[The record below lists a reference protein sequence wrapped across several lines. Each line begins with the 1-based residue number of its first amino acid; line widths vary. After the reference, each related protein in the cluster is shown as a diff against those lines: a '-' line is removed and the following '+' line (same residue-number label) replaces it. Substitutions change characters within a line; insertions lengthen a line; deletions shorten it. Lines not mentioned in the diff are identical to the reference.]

1 MKEEKS
7 GDYCYH
13 YFRSELEDIV
23 STFDV
28 VRPGESYSLQ
38 GRIYRF
44 QSSSSARQREQEGEE
59 EGRNPDPD
67 HPATK
72 LLVMHLGNTLYQL
85 YHCRKKEGESA
96 YRKDMVAAAYP
107 LLHGRGGDKSRDF
120 IEMLSRANTG
130 HGTWEPG
137 WEIRKIERNGQRAA
151 YRDGLTLWISP
162 KQFFPHDGGGD
173 DGGKIEVGKKGYIA
187 MVKEFRA
194 LLPGFYMANG
204 NAPLDQTPP
213 LVRIY
218 WNVGSQDAA
227 LLMRVLT
234 RELNDANIPFQ
245 FKVLS
250 DPSSFF
256 RTDAGVLYI
265 SKRHLK
271 DSRNALGNVYGR
283 TKNVLKPETSLF
295 CKRLAPGVSLAED
308 PRNGESFGQHRTRIL
323 AEALCQATT
332 YENKILAKEDR
343 FNHVSAYLEKSGVNM
358 LAPYLN
364 SRSVGDDD
372 GDDDYD
378 AILDGVFLAN

>member
-1 MKEEKS
+1 LKEKS
-7 GDYCYH
+7 GGYCYY

-38 GRIYRF
+38 GRTYRF
-44 QSSSSARQREQEGEE
+44 QSARRQGEQGGEE
-59 EGRNPDPD
+59 EGRNQDPD
-67 HPATK
+67 HLTATK
-72 LLVMHLGNTLYQL
+72 LLALHLGNALYQL
-85 YHCRKKEGESA
+85 YHCRKKEGEGA
-96 YRKDMVAAAYP
+96 YGGKEIATAYP
-107 LLHGRGGDKSRDF
+107 LLHGRGTDKSRDF

-137 WEIRKIERNGQRAA
+137 WEIRKIERNGQLAT

-162 KQFFPHDGGGD
+162 KQFFPYDGD
-173 DGGKIEVGKKGYIA
+173 DDREKIEVGKKGYIA

-227 LLMRVLT
+227 LLMRVST
-234 RELNDANIPFQ
+234 TELNDANVPFQ
-245 FKVLS
+245 FKILS
-250 DPSSFF
+250 DPNSFS

-265 SKRHLK
+265 SKQHLK
-271 DSRNALGNVYGR
+271 DSRGALRNIYGR
-283 TKNVLKPETSLF
+283 TKGALKPETSLF

-308 PRNGESFGQHRTRIL
+308 PHNGESFGQHRTRIL
-323 AEALCQATT
+323 AEALCQAATTT
-332 YENKILAKEDR
+332 YENDKILAKKEDR
-343 FNHVSAYLEKSGVNM
+343 FNHVSAYLEKSGISM
-358 LAPYLN
+358 LTPYLN
-364 SRSVGDDD
+364 SGSIE
-372 GDDDYD
+372 DYD